1 MELDFDLNVD
11 PIEANQEPLNN
22 EAVDQ
27 DVQLSFNPLDAPH
40 DDVSSMDSLC
50 HFLETWE
57 GSTQSEHLDIVQTID
72 NNNAVILGLPIH
84 HNGIP
89 EPDEANAADAIP
101 EMEHLLLGDLLQEIE
116 QAPQVNLNL

>member
-50 HFLETWE
+50 NFLETWE
-57 GSTQSEHLDIVQTID
+57 GSTQSKHLDIV
-72 NNNAVILGLPIH
+72 
-84 HNGIP
+84 
-89 EPDEANAADAIP
+89 
-101 EMEHLLLGDLLQEIE
+101 
-116 QAPQVNLNL
+116 